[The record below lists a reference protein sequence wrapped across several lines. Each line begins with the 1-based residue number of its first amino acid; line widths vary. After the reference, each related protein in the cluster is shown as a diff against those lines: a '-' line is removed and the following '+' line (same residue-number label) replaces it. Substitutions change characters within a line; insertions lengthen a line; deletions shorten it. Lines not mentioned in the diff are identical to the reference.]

1 MSHKPETLRMSYL
14 TCMITLGIR
23 GAMAKRWYKTIAN
36 LISGHMVYE
45 DIRGQLKAVRK

>member
-23 GAMAKRWYKTIAN
+23 GAMATATC
-36 LISGHMVYE
+36 LFSFPFLE
-45 DIRGQLKAVRK
+45 DSRKIYDKNGFSVCL